1 MSKINETNYP
11 RRPQSDY
18 EDTDMLIIQEAGGNT
33 YTTRIEDIR
42 EDCQETIAPT
52 VEAVNDALAPPENG
66 STASQSYAIGE
77 HFMRNGDFC
86 TAIAAITSGGSF
98 TLNTNYVVGT
108 IAETLQTLTSDLT
121 SVANNVK
128 AWHITPEVGDN
139 VTDISVNAGDKGKTL
154 FVIISQQTG
163 AADNTAS
170 LVGMLRCGYSG
181 NNVTWTLIAG
191 AFKDPYYAI
200 SFSANSNGKLVIT
213 QAGAKV
219 SHVMIISN
227 RIGV

>member
-42 EDCQETIAPT
+42 EDCQEAIAPI

-86 TAIAAITSGGSF
+86 TAIAAITSGASF

-108 IAETLQTLTSDLT
+108 IAEALESLNSELTNYDIDTSGSLNMFKNNSHVAIYGKVENLDSSATTVVYSTLATKYRP
-121 SVANNVK
+121 K
-128 AWHITPEVGDN
+128 AE
-139 VTDISVNAGDKGKTL
+139 
-154 FVIISQQTG
+154 
-163 AADNTAS
+163 
-170 LVGMLRCGYSG
+170 
-181 NNVTWTLIAG
+181 
-191 AFKDPYYAI
+191 YAI
-200 SFSANSNGKLVIT
+200 CPLLSTTLPYTPIGTVWISRNTGNIAIYKGNQT
-213 QAGAKV
+213 AGYIYADYLC
-219 SHVMIISN
+219 
-227 RIGV
+227 